1 MTHLLVIMALGLVT
15 WVFYT
20 WLTENAVIAGILM
33 SGTLMLAG
41 LGASARLLVSRLLV

>member
-1 MTHLLVIMALGLVT
+1 MTYPLVIMALGLVT

-20 WLTENAVIAGILM
+20 WLTENAVHRILM

-41 LGASARLLVSRLLV
+41 LGASARLLVSSLLV